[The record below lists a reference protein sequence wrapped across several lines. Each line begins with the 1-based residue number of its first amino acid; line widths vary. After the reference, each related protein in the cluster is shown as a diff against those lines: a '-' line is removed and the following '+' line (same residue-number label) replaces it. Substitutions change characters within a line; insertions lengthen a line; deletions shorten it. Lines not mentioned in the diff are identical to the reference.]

1 MTLIERL
8 AALCARLNMEG
19 QYVDANIVWL
29 AIEAICR
36 HEGLNEPEVP
46 AEDRSR

>member
-1 MTLIERL
+1 MTLVERL
-8 AALCARLNMEG
+8 KALMRRLDDEG

-29 AIEAICR
+29 AVEEIVNR
-36 HEGLNEPEVP
+36 KGLEDSKVP

>member
-19 QYVDANIVWL
+19 QYVDANIVWA
-29 AIEAICR
+29 AIEAIC
-36 HEGLNEPEVP
+36 HQEGLDVPKVPE
-46 AEDRSR
+46 AYYS